1 MAINEIKCKNCGAIL
16 NVEDDLLVCPNCGTK
31 YVMKDDVN
39 NNYVTNNETIIKNYY
54 GSSATKEK
62 NKEKVNNYLT
72 LAISNFN
79 AKQYADAKDRLNRVL
94 NIDPS
99 NVDAQILYELLTKGT
114 NGRYISPPS
123 YKCFMAIKDW
133 LQSGSSNTSQL
144 EDFIY
149 YILMSSV
156 LSLNELKELEEE
168 FYNSDFKN
176 KDKFINLIQ
185 KTKRRIIVFRWISLS
200 IVAIICIM
208 IISCAFSNNGKQ
220 KEKNITY
227 SVIYYTSE
235 GGYIYVPNK
244 GTNYTVSYGFDVKK
258 GNSGHTVIANPKDG
272 YKFSKWSDGYSNARR
287 TDNNVQGNIR
297 VTAYFVRDNN
307 YVSITYIAGEGGTIM
322 GENQQMLKINGTGTF
337 VVAIP
342 YIGYNFVKWSDGL
355 ETARRQEINVQSSQT
370 FTAIF
375 ELQ

>member
-133 LQSGSSNTSQL
+133 LQSGSANTSQL

-149 YILMSSV
+149 YILTSSV

-337 VVAIP
+337 VVAIS
-342 YIGYNFVKWSDGL
+342 YIGYNFVKWSDGVGNC
-355 ETARRQEINVQSSQT
+355 TKTRN
-370 FTAIF
+370 
-375 ELQ
+375 